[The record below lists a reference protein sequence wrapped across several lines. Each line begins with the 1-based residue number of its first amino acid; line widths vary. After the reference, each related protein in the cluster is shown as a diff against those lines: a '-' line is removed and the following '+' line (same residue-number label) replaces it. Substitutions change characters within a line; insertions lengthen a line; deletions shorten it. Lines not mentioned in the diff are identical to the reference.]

1 MHILFFRSLKLYF
14 FAYFDA
20 FKFGKDRQTPFNL
33 KRILFLTLLF
43 PPFFALQ
50 IIHLVCFILDD
61 IFFSNYKN
69 HPCDKVL
76 FIIGI
81 PRSGTTFIHRTLASS
96 PETTTFSTWEA
107 IFAPAICEKKCL
119 RFLNT
124 IDNFLGRPFGRTLN
138 FIIRLFGDDF
148 HSIHSV
154 TLDAPEEDY
163 LTLLPIG
170 ACLIALFAFP
180 NSPKLRELIDYKH
193 IAEKEKAAILA
204 FYKKNIQRH
213 LYGKSKNILF
223 LSKNAAFCTWLPDL
237 QSIFPEAQFII
248 TIRNP
253 KTSIPAQLNAL
264 KPARALFGTDPKGL
278 LTKVIIHQS
287 FQNNYNSIFNFLN
300 GTSKPTCVLIQQEK
314 LRNDSIGVLKR
325 SINQLTIDLQ
335 IKSIQ
340 ITAPSNH
347 SGNKKNTSAPQDPID
362 PIITN
367 LYKNIIDLDLSTNR

>member
-20 FKFGKDRQTPFNL
+20 FRFGKKRQTPFSL
-33 KRILFLTLLF
+33 KRILFLTALF
-43 PPFFALQ
+43 PSFFALQ
-50 IIHLVCFILDD
+50 IIHLICFIFDD

-81 PRSGTTFIHRTLASS
+81 PRSGTTFVHRTLASS
-96 PETTTFSTWEA
+96 PVTTTFSTWEA

-124 IDNFLGRPFGRTLN
+124 IDRFLGRPFGRTIN

-148 HSIHSV
+148 HNIHSV

-180 NSPKLRELIDYKH
+180 NSPELKGLIDFNSM
-193 IAEKEKAAILA
+193 ADKEKTDILA

-213 LYGKSKNILF
+213 LYGKSKNTLF
-223 LSKNAAFCTWLPDL
+223 LSKNAAFCTWLPQL
-237 QSIFPEAQFII
+237 QSHFTEAQFIL
-248 TIRNP
+248 TIRDP

-264 KPARALFGTDPKGL
+264 KPARALFGTDPNGS
-278 LTKVIIHQS
+278 LTKAIIHQS
-287 FQNNYNSIFNFLN
+287 FKNNYIAIFNLLN
-300 GTSKPTCVLIQQEK
+300 SVSKPTCTLIQQEA
-314 LRNDSIGVLKR
+314 LRNDSIGVLTKA
-325 SINQLTIDLQ
+325 IDQLTINLP
-335 IKSIQ
+335 IESIQ
-340 ITAPSNH
+340 LTQPSNQ
-347 SGNKKNTSAPQDPID
+347 SVNKKNTSAPQDPID
-362 PIITN
+362 PTITN
-367 LYKNIIDLDLSTNR
+367 IYKRIIDLDTSINR